1 MNMDENSM
9 DYIHLT
15 NDKVLGNHKWKGK
28 LDLLNIV
35 LIGLTKVLPEKNERY
50 ELHRLLSAL
59 FSSKLSVNEKL
70 NIIGTEY
77 NIPLEDNTGKE
88 VDVMCNLSQGVLEEG
103 IAEGEAKKEAKIII
117 NMSKKGYTL
126 EQIAD
131 VTDKSIEEVK
141 AIIEKREPALV

>member
-15 NDKVLGNHKWKGK
+15 NDKVLGNHKWEGK

-35 LIGLTKVLPEKNERY
+35 LIGLTKVLPEQDERY

-59 FSSKLSVNEKL
+59 FSAKLSVDEKL
-70 NIIGTEY
+70 DIIETEY
-77 NIPLEDNTGKE
+77 NIPLKDDTRKE
-88 VDVMCNLSQGVLEEG
+88 VDVMCNLSQGVWEDG
-103 IAEGEAKKEAKIII
+103 KAEGEAKIII
-117 NMSKKGYTL
+117 NMSKKGFTI

-131 VTDKSIEEVK
+131 VTDKSSEEVK
-141 AIIEKREPALV
+141 AIIEKREPVLV

>member
-15 NDKVLGNHKWKGK
+15 NDKVLGNHKWEGK

-35 LIGLTKVLPEKNERY
+35 LIGLTKALPEQDERY

-59 FSSKLSVNEKL
+59 FSAKLSVDEKL
-70 NIIGTEY
+70 DIIETEY
-77 NIPLEDNTGKE
+77 NIPLKDDTRKE
-88 VDVMCNLSQGVLEEG
+88 VDVMCNLSQGVWEDG
-103 IAEGEAKKEAKIII
+103 KAEGEAKIII
-117 NMSKKGYTL
+117 NMSKKGFTI

-131 VTDKSIEEVK
+131 VTDKSSEEVK
-141 AIIEKREPALV
+141 AIIEKREPVLV

>member
-15 NDKVLGNHKWKGK
+15 NDKVLGNHKWEGK

-35 LIGLTKVLPEKNERY
+35 LIGLTKVLPEQDERY

-59 FSSKLSVNEKL
+59 FSAKLSVDEKL
-70 NIIGTEY
+70 NIIETEY
-77 NIPLEDNTGKE
+77 NIPLENNTRRE

-103 IAEGEAKKEAKIII
+103 EARKEVKIII
-117 NMSKKGYTL
+117 NMSKKGYTI

-131 VTDKSIEEVK
+131 VTDKDVEEVK
-141 AIIEKREPALV
+141 AIIENREPALV